1 MARKRRG
8 RPISGVLVI
17 NKPKGVTS
25 NAILQQM
32 KRAFFAQKAGH
43 TGALDPLATGVL
55 PLCFG
60 EATKFSQFLLD
71 ADKGYRTLVQFG
83 VCTDSGDADGEVIS
97 TSDASALTAEQIEA
111 QMQDLRGD
119 IKQVPSM
126 YSALKKDGQP
136 LYKLAR
142 QGIEVERKARDVRI
156 DKFELLEFDPA
167 TAQARFEVECS
178 KGTYIRSLVEDL
190 GQALGCGAHVVEL
203 DRHIAGPFKAND
215 MQAVE
220 VLEALREEQA
230 FEKMDAL
237 LLPVDTAVTHL
248 PMVEVTDAAAYYVRQ
263 GQAVMGDN
271 LAHQGLVRIQAESG
285 EFLGIGEILDDG
297 RVSPRRLVAQ
307 A

>member
-8 RPISGVLVI
+8 RPVNGVLII
-17 NKPKGVTS
+17 NKPKGLTS

-71 ADKGYRTLVQFG
+71 ADKGYRTVVQFG
-83 VCTDSGDADGEVIS
+83 VCTDSGDADGNVIS
-97 TSDASALTAEQIEA
+97 EHDVSALTPELIEQH
-111 QMQDLRGD
+111 MQPLRGD
-119 IKQVPSM
+119 IKQVPPM

-142 QGIEVERKARDVRI
+142 QGIEVERKARDSRI
-156 DKFELLEFDPA
+156 DKFEMLEFDGEK
-167 TAQARFEVECS
+167 AQARFEVECS

-190 GQALGCGAHVVEL
+190 GKALGCGAHVIEL
-203 DRHIAGPFKAND
+203 DRHIAGPFKADD
-215 MQAVE
+215 MQSVD
-220 VLEALREEQA
+220 VLEALRETEA
-230 FEKMDAL
+230 FDKMDAL

-248 PMVEVTDAAAYYVRQ
+248 PLVEVTDAAAYYVRQ

-271 LAHQGLVRIQAESG
+271 LSHQGLVRIQSESG
-285 EFLGIGEILDDG
+285 DFLGIGEILDDG
-297 RVSPRRLVAQ
+297 RVSPRRLVAT